1 MQGPK
6 STRIFDLTVQ
16 ALIIVSLI
24 CFSIETLPDLSQT
37 VKDALDWIEFI
48 TVIIFSF
55 EYIYRLV
62 TAQDKL
68 RFATSFFG
76 VVDLLAI
83 LPFYIASGMDLRSV
97 RAFRLLRLFRILKL
111 ARYSRAIRRFH
122 LALRIAKEEVV
133 LFFSATLILL
143 FVSATGIYMFEH
155 EAQPDTFRS
164 VFHSLWWAVA
174 TLTTVG
180 YGDIYPITVGG
191 RIFTFFVL
199 LIGLGIVSVPAGLVS
214 AALSKARDIEEHNPI
229 ELEVQS
235 EDRTEGR
242 SDD

>member
-6 STRIFDLTVQ
+6 STRIFYLTVQ

-133 LFFSATLILL
+133 LFL
-143 FVSATGIYMFEH
+143 FGY
-155 EAQPDTFRS
+155 PDS
-164 VFHSLWWAVA
+164 
-174 TLTTVG
+174 
-180 YGDIYPITVGG
+180 
-191 RIFTFFVL
+191 
-199 LIGLGIVSVPAGLVS
+199 IVRLRN
-214 AALSKARDIEEHNPI
+214 RDLH
-229 ELEVQS
+229 V
-235 EDRTEGR
+235 RA
-242 SDD
+242 